1 MISSAVLLLP
11 AGEQTD
17 IPGTGGKPPGPDDMS
32 AGGEVFQ
39 GVLQQMLYG
48 SAVQTFPAGSAAN
61 VDGGSLEPGTSVY
74 SGSGGSAQARLSIGP
89 PVNGPP
95 GLAAADIDLLSEGLL
110 SGPGSAAD
118 GIIPAHTA
126 DAVIHSA
133 QVLAQNKDGA
143 GNTSGAPPAQAG
155 PLQYADI
162 SKAHDAASVLSGIPD
177 SPKEGDV
184 PLNRVQQD
192 APAASKDDLERGA
205 AHTMIRNLQQSVSSA
220 GMDSGKVAAGTSRTL
235 PGSTAGLSSQE
246 GESTSSAPLDA
257 AGQTVQQVT
266 GGSSTS
272 QENALNNSAGDRNQF
287 LFATQMAATGTADSM
302 RSTDPAGRATGMFAP
317 LPAETAQSVANQVIR
332 GFTLQMGG
340 DRSELHVK
348 LEPESLG
355 EVVLHVRMEDGKM
368 QAQIDVSQAGVKAAL
383 ENALPQLRLSLNE
396 RGIDVQR
403 LDVSFG
409 GDRPPDASG
418 GGRGEGYARH
428 GFRQSAEVEALEQYA
443 TGRRLG
449 YNTLELVM

>member
-11 AGEQTD
+11 AGEQMD

-48 SAVQTFPAGSAAN
+48 STVQTFPAGSAAN
-61 VDGGSLEPGTSVY
+61 VDGGSLEPGTSAY

-133 QVLAQNKDGA
+133 QGLAQNDDRA
-143 GNTSGAPPAQAG
+143 GNTSGAPPARAG
-155 PLQYADI
+155 SLQYADI
-162 SKAHDAASVLSGIPD
+162 SKASVLSGIPD

-184 PLNRVQQD
+184 PLTRVQQD
-192 APAASKDDLERGA
+192 APAAMKDDVEGRS

-246 GESTSSAPLDA
+246 GESTSSAPPDA

-266 GGSSTS
+266 GGNSTS

-287 LFATQMAATGTADSM
+287 FFATQMAATGTADAL
-302 RSTDPAGRATGMFAP
+302 RSTDPAGRATGMFAS
-317 LPAETAQSVANQVIR
+317 LPAETAQSVANQVIK
-332 GFTLQMGG
+332 GFMLQMGG

-368 QAQIDVSQAGVKAAL
+368 QAQIDVSQAGV
-383 ENALPQLRLSLNE
+383 
-396 RGIDVQR
+396 
-403 LDVSFG
+403 
-409 GDRPPDASG
+409 
-418 GGRGEGYARH
+418 
-428 GFRQSAEVEALEQYA
+428 
-443 TGRRLG
+443 
-449 YNTLELVM
+449 